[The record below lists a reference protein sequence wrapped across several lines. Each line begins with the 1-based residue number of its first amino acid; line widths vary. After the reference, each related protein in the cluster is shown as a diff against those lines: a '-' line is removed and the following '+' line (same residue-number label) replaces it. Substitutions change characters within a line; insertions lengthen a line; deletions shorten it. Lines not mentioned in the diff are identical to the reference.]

1 MQKHIILFTLLFP
14 AFTVTKAQ
22 DSTKSS
28 SFKFSGSADAYY
40 RYDLNRPK
48 SEPFNSFT
56 SFTHSQNSFE
66 LGMISLKGE
75 QNLGKARE
83 VAALG
88 FGKRAAE
95 LSYNDKSTSVAIN
108 QLYLTYSPSSAV
120 KFSLGSWSTH
130 IGYELLNPVSNKNY
144 SMSYMFSYGPFFHT
158 GIKSEIA
165 ISSKTSIMVG
175 VTNPSD
181 LKSANNFPKMIMA
194 QLATTS
200 NNDKL
205 SAYFNY
211 QGGKNS
217 DSGRL
222 YQADIV
228 LNYLL
233 TGKLSLGYNGT
244 IQKRQISNSGKW
256 KSAKNWWGSALYFNY
271 EQNEGLTFSLRSEYF
286 NDSKNVVGLNTDIF
300 ETTFST
306 LFKIDN
312 LILIP
317 EVRFESAASKIYQK
331 SSSEPVNYTANIL
344 LAAVYE
350 F

>member
-1 MQKHIILFTLLFP
+1 MQKNILMLTFLFP
-14 AFTVTKAQ
+14 AFAVVKAQ

-28 SFKFSGSADAYY
+28 SLKFSGSADVYY

-48 SEPFNSFT
+48 SEPFNNFT

-66 LGMISLKGE
+66 LGMISLKAE
-75 QNLGKARE
+75 QQLGKAGV
-83 VAALG
+83 VAELG
-88 FGKRAAE
+88 FGKRAE
-95 LSYNDKSTSVAIN
+95 EFSYNDKSTSVAIS
-108 QLYLTYSPSSAV
+108 QLYVTYSPSTAL

-130 IGYELLNPVSNKNY
+130 IGYELLNPASNKNY

-158 GIKSEIA
+158 GIKGEVA
-165 ISSKTSIMVG
+165 LSSKTTIMVG
-175 VTNPSD
+175 IANPSD
-181 LKSANNFPKMIMA
+181 LKSADNFPKMIIA

-200 NNDKL
+200 IDEKL
-205 SAYFNY
+205 SAYLNY

-233 TGKLSLGYNGT
+233 SGKFSLGYNGS
-244 IQKRQISNSGKW
+244 IQARQLGNSGKW
-256 KSAKNWWGSALYFNY
+256 QNAKSWWGSAVYATYNRSEL
-271 EQNEGLTFSLRSEYF
+271 LTFSLRAEYF
-286 NDSKNVVGLNTDIF
+286 NDSKNVAGLNTRVF

-306 LFKIDN
+306 GFKIDN
-312 LILIP
+312 LMIIP
-317 EVRFESAASKIYQK
+317 EIRFENAASKIYLQ
-331 SSSEPVNYTANIL
+331 SNDQPVNFTANIL
-344 LAAVYE
+344 LAAVYQ